1 MKSQLLAHQNPPGPL
16 SPYRS
21 ERERLDARGF
31 SGSFSCQ
38 HNTQHTRSPSRRR
51 TLRTSLLVSLAL
63 LPALVTANSHRAT
76 TDLSSQ
82 YTYGDHDEAQR
93 ESSYSL
99 EADDEND
106 GQNTI
111 SSNLRLHLPAPRSLS
126 QTASSF
132 QDDLFSASSESE
144 SSEDVSIS
152 NRSWWE
158 SLSSFF
164 RSDYSYGES
173 EYDNAY
179 SHSQYERDL
188 SSRSSDNSRDR
199 NNFWKLYY
207 DDQYWKDRDD
217 DFYKYIGDPKPPSLL
232 PLQRRHV
239 VGFMLASIGVVLG
252 SAGGIGGGGLV
263 IPVLIIIMG
272 FAPRIAIPLGSVTV
286 FGGSFAGLL
295 LNLKRRHPLADRP
308 IIDWDLILVMEP
320 VVLVGTLFGSILHRV
335 FSEKL
340 LTILLVLLLSIVAHM
355 TLSKAKRMSAAEHRY
370 LEQLKASRLGQMS
383 RIYSFRSEFR
393 ASTVSADAVNGTLE
407 DDDIKM
413 EIPVGNPPPVSPHSV
428 GPVPIARTQSIESQ
442 TISPNKLNYDER
454 QRILILNPD
463 FVTLRSDLIEQEKAT
478 PRSKIIALLGKF
490 TVLMFLNIT
499 LGGGSFR
506 SPWGIQCGSVAFWV
520 VHVIM
525 VAFLLSSA
533 WAAQVCTYL
542 YTNCSIVSFYII
554 LATARAHTFHPHVD
568 LSSYRS
574 TDLSREPAR
583 NQRNCSL

>member
-1 MKSQLLAHQNPPGPL
+1 MHFNSEHAHQDHDSHTSDDIL
-16 SPYRS
+16 CVSCES
-21 ERERLDARGF
+21 EA
-31 SGSFSCQ
+31 
-38 HNTQHTRSPSRRR
+38 SRRSTSKR
-51 TLRTSLLVSLAL
+51 KKLRSCLLISLAL
-63 LPALVTANSHRAT
+63 LPALVNAGNVSNQHDQHTGDDVSQQNLRSFHFPSRG
-76 TDLSSQ
+76 LSRSDIGEETS
-82 YTYGDHDEAQR
+82 YSYDIDDDST
-93 ESSYSL
+93 ESS
-99 EADDEND
+99 
-106 GQNTI
+106 
-111 SSNLRLHLPAPRSLS
+111 SSWWS
-126 QTASSF
+126 QFVNIFVNSDNNKHSPH
-132 QDDLFSASSESE
+132 QDDYYEYGM
-144 SSEDVSIS
+144 
-152 NRSWWE
+152 
-158 SLSSFF
+158 
-164 RSDYSYGES
+164 DY
-173 EYDNAY
+173 
-179 SHSQYERDL
+179 SQYERDL

-199 NNFWKLYY
+199 NFWKLYY
-207 DDQYWKDRDD
+207 DDQYWNDRDD

-239 VGFMLASIGVVLG
+239 VGFMLASIGVVMG

-263 IPVLIIIMG
+263 IPVLIIIIG

-286 FGGSFAGLL
+286 FGGSLAGLL

-320 VVLVGTLFGSILHRV
+320 VVLVGTLFGGILHRV

-355 TLSKAKRMSAAEHRY
+355 TLSKAKRMSAAELRY
-370 LEQLKASRLGQMS
+370 LEHLKAARLGQMS

-393 ASTVSADAVNGTLE
+393 ASTVSADAVNGNAE
-407 DDDIKM
+407 DDIKM
-413 EIPVGNPPPVSPHSV
+413 EIPIGNPPAVSPHSV

-442 TISPNKLNYDER
+442 TISPTKLNYDER

-478 PRSKIIALLGKF
+478 PRSKIIALMGKF

-533 WAAQVCTYL
+533 WAAQV
-542 YTNCSIVSFYII
+542 S
-554 LATARAHTFHPHVD
+554 LAAAFLLLSMMSQPCFLITADKF
-568 LSSYRS
+568 LFSY
-574 TDLSREPAR
+574 
-583 NQRNCSL
+583 